1 MPGDI
6 FGQALHA
13 SHPMSRQ
20 GDACTHIQLILF
32 TTCSRIAVLDFNC
45 F

>member
-1 MPGDI
+1 MSGDI

-13 SHPMSRQ
+13 SHPVSRQ
-20 GDACTHIQLILF
+20 VEAGTHIQLILF
-32 TTCSRIAVLDFNC
+32 TACSQITMLDLDC